1 MVKNKH
7 NIYIAIIGLLILVLA
22 LRECGYRPK
31 EVIDHYHYNT
41 DTIYSTEPYDKI
53 MEKLMAL
60 EKNLKNTPP
69 KEVIYYPVDNPIEV
83 EVEKIP
89 DSLLV
94 YIKKLNTENDSLRI
108 AISDKYIKN
117 YPTASKLIDFKLELD
132 RLEMT
137 TLNIKGDLA
146 KAHYPLYLNSYEY
159 YWIDNELSHR
169 EIKRKREKV
178 GSNTWNEFYFNVGY
192 STIYDGT
199 PFTGL
204 EYQKEFSR
212 IKVAIM
218 TELYLLN
225 NPQLRADIKVGYRL
239 LN

>member
-1 MVKNKH
+1 MIKNKH
-7 NIYIAIIGLLILVLA
+7 NIYIAIIGLLVLVLA
-22 LRECGYRPK
+22 LRECEHRPP
-31 EVIDHYHYNT
+31 VIDHYHYIT
-41 DTIYSTEPYDKI
+41 DTIYSTEPYDKV
-53 MEKLMAL
+53 MEKLMAM
-60 EKNLKNTPP
+60 EKTLKKTPP
-69 KEVIYYPVDNPIEV
+69 KEVIYYPVDNPVEV

-94 YIKKLNTENDSLRI
+94 YIKNINAENDSLRI

-117 YPTASKLIDFKLELD
+117 YPTANKLIDFKLELD

-146 KAHYPLYLNSYEY
+146 KASYPLYLTDYEY
-159 YWIDNELSHR
+159 YWMDNELRHR
-169 EIKRKREKV
+169 EIKKKKV
-178 GSNTWNEFYFNVGY
+178 KELGQNWNNLYFDIGY
-192 STIYDGT
+192 STMFDGT

-212 IKVAIM
+212 IRVAVT
-218 TELYLLN
+218 TELLIMN
-225 NPQLRADIKVGYRL
+225 NPQLRADVKVGYRL